1 MNRPTRIVSTA
12 ALTLAVAAKASAA
25 GIEVPENGAV
35 PLGRGGTAVSSFGTA
50 YALQFNP
57 AGIASVEGLDVRLD
71 GRFVNHDVSFQRAPR
86 AGIPVDFEKVSNGA
100 GTFFA
105 PTVSV
110 AYRSPKLLDGRLSVG
125 AGVWGPPGVGRYAY
139 PDPKAIAAADPDSAN
154 SNVNAMAPQR
164 YTLVEQDNLVAMP
177 GLGAAWR
184 LSDTLSLGLVVQV
197 ASANV
202 SLRRAI
208 AAKSFNG
215 TEGYDN
221 DAMVTVKVSQAAIPT
236 GTLGVAWSPAARW
249 RVGAAY
255 RHGLTLDARGTM
267 DIELSEAG
275 RRLVSSIDGNA
286 ARLQFSLPSTAR
298 AGATFLG
305 DGWSASGEVVWE
317 GWSVLD
323 RMTLTPDVSITEAGK
338 APRKVEPLALEKS
351 LKDAYGARLGGSWRA
366 HDRVE
371 LHAGALFETNAIPSK
386 TQAIDYVTGDRL
398 GGSVGTTL
406 TLGGGFSL
414 SVGGMLYKPVT
425 LTVTDSEVRRSS
437 SDTEQPPVIVGNGT
451 YTSNIWVAAV
461 GLGYTNGSF

>member
-1 MNRPTRIVSTA
+1 MQRSTR
-12 ALTLAVAAKASAA
+12 LAVTAILGLAVSGKASAA
-25 GIEVPENGAV
+25 GLEVPENGAV
-35 PLGRGGTAVSSFGTA
+35 PLARGGTAVSRFGTA

-57 AGIASVEGLDVRLD
+57 AGIADVEGLDVRID
-71 GRFVNHDVSFQRAPR
+71 GRFVNHDVGFQRAPR

-100 GTFFA
+100 GVFFA

-110 AYRSPKLLDGRLSVG
+110 AYRSPKLLGGRLSLGV
-125 AGVWGPPGVGRYAY
+125 GVWGPPGVGRYSY
-139 PDPKAIAAADPDSAN
+139 PDPKAIAASDPDSAN

-164 YTLVEQDNLVAMP
+164 YMLIEQNNLVAMP

-184 LSDTLSLGLVVQV
+184 LSDSLSVGLVFQN

-208 AAKSFNG
+208 AAKSVNG

-221 DAMVTVKVSQAAIPT
+221 DALVTVKVSQAVVPT
-236 GTLGVAWSPAARW
+236 GTVGVAWSPAGRW

-267 DIELSEAG
+267 DIELSEVG
-275 RRLVSSIDGNA
+275 RRLVSSIDGDG
-286 ARLQFSLPSTAR
+286 ARLQFSLPSAAR
-298 AGATFLG
+298 DGATFLG
-305 DGWSASGEVVWE
+305 DGWSASGELVWE

-323 RMTLTPDVSITEAGK
+323 RMTLTPDVSLTEAGK
-338 APRKVEPLALEKS
+338 PPRKVEPLALEKN
-351 LKDAYGARLGGSWRA
+351 LKDSYGARLGGSWRA

-414 SVGGMLYKPVT
+414 SVGGMLYRPVT

-451 YTSNIWVAAV
+451 YTSNIWVAAI
-461 GLGYTNGSF
+461 GLGYTQGSF